1 MKSLL
6 AVGRYLIVR
15 TLMVGITLVVGCY
28 LIVIIMNMGGKL
40 DDVRRAEIR
49 SNVASAIFLDPA
61 NRGIPA
67 NALKEM
73 VDELAELEYGRLGL
87 DRPFFPWR
95 SLEYLFT
102 ALSLKLGIAEQLSS
116 DTGSRSVAR
125 ILSERLPATL
135 VLFGTSNLLLFFLAI
150 QFALFLSRRYGS
162 LVDRTMVG
170 LAPLS
175 SAPGW
180 FYGIFLIL
188 IFAAVLRVL
197 PWGGLVQVP
206 PPDSAPAYALS
217 LLEHMI
223 LPVLAITIGAL
234 FANVYRWRTFFLI
247 YSSEDYVELAK
258 AKGLS
263 ARGIQ
268 RRYIMR
274 PTLPTIITSLM
285 LILIGTWQGQIILE
299 TVFNWPGLGR
309 QYLAAVN
316 LNDTPVILGT
326 LVIYG
331 YLLAGT
337 LLLLEFIYAL
347 VDPRVRVGGGKV

>member
-49 SNVASAIFLDPA
+49 SNVASAIFLDPS

-67 NALKEM
+67 DALKVM
-73 VDELAELEYGRLGL
+73 VDELAELEYERLGL

-102 ALSLKLGIAEQLSS
+102 ALSLKLGTAEQLTS

-206 PPDSAPAYALS
+206 PPDTAPAYALS

>member
-1 MKSLL
+1 VKSLL

-49 SNVASAIFLDPA
+49 SNVASAIFLDPS

-67 NALKEM
+67 DTLKVM
-73 VDELAELEYGRLGL
+73 VDELAELEYERLGL

-206 PPDSAPAYALS
+206 PPDTAPAYALS

>member
-49 SNVASAIFLDPA
+49 SNVASAIFLDPS

-67 NALKEM
+67 DTLKVM
-73 VDELAELEYGRLGL
+73 VDELAELEYERLGL

-206 PPDSAPAYALS
+206 PPDTAPAYALS

>member
-1 MKSLL
+1 VKNMLS
-6 AVGRYLIVR
+6 VGRYLLLKAVMLGL
-15 TLMVGITLVVGCY
+15 TVMVGCY
-28 LIVIIMNMGGKL
+28 LIVLIVNMGGEL

-49 SNVASAIFLDPA
+49 SAVGAAIFLDPS

-67 NALKEM
+67 TALKEL
-73 VDELAELEYGRLGL
+73 VDETAELEFERLGL

-95 SLEYLFT
+95 SLEYLFR
-102 ALSLKLGIAEQLSS
+102 ALSLDLGIAEQLTS
-116 DTGSRSVAR
+116 DTGSREVRR
-125 ILSERLPATL
+125 ILAERLPATL
-135 VLFGTSNLLLFFLAI
+135 LLFSTSSLLLFFLAI
-150 QFALFLSRRYGS
+150 QMALFLSRRYGS
-162 LVDRTMVG
+162 LVDKVMVG
-170 LAPLS
+170 MAPLS

-180 FYGIFLIL
+180 FYGIFMIL
-188 IFAAVLRVL
+188 IFAAVLRIL
-197 PWGGLVQVP
+197 PWGGLVRVP
-206 PPDSAPAYALS
+206 PPKESFAYALS
-217 LLEHMI
+217 LLQHMI
-223 LPVLAITIGAL
+223 LPVVSITIGAI

-263 ARGIQ
+263 TRAIQ
-268 RRYIMR
+268 RQYILR

-285 LILIGTWQGQIILE
+285 LILITAWQGQIILE

-309 QYLAAVN
+309 QFLAATN

-337 LLLLEFIYAL
+337 LFLLEFIYAV
-347 VDPRVRVGGGKV
+347 VDPRVRVAGGRR

>member
-1 MKSLL
+1 VKSLL

-316 LNDTPVILGT
+316 LNDTPALLGT

>member
-1 MKSLL
+1 VKSLL